1 MMTRKTGVDMSS
13 SKTIQ
18 VRVDEQTK
26 TQAKKVLDAL
36 HLSMSEAICLFLRQV
51 VLHRGI
57 PFEVKIPNAL
67 TRETLEKS
75 ERGEDVKEFATVE
88 ELFEDLGI

>member
-1 MMTRKTGVDMSS
+1 MSS
-13 SKTIQ
+13 SATVQ

-26 TQAKKVLDAL
+26 AQAKKVLGAL

-51 VLHRGI
+51 VLNRGI

-67 TRETLEKS
+67 TQETLEKAEQGIDLHTAS
-75 ERGEDVKEFATVE
+75 SVD
-88 ELFEDLGI
+88 ELFQELEA

>member
-1 MMTRKTGVDMSS
+1 MRREVDMSS
-13 SKTIQ
+13 SATVQ
-18 VRVDEQTK
+18 VRIDERTK

-75 ERGEDVKEFATVE
+75 ERGEDVKEFGTVE
-88 ELFEDLGI
+88 ELFEDLGL

>member
-1 MMTRKTGVDMSS
+1 MSS
-13 SKTIQ
+13 STTVQ

-26 TQAKKVLDAL
+26 NQAKKVLGAL

-57 PFEVKIPNAL
+57 PFEVKLPNAL
-67 TRETLEKS
+67 TQETLEKAEQGIDLHTAS
-75 ERGEDVKEFATVE
+75 SVD
-88 ELFEDLGI
+88 ELFKELES

>member
-1 MMTRKTGVDMSS
+1 MNSS
-13 SKTIQ
+13 TTVQ

-26 TQAKKVLDAL
+26 TEAKKVLGAL

-75 ERGEDVKEFATVE
+75 EQGIDVHTASSVD
-88 ELFEDLGI
+88 ELFKELEA